1 MNYVLE
7 FYSGTVQ
14 DEILA
19 WPDGIQASFTRIAEQ
34 MTEHGPN
41 LGMPYTRAFGEGLFE
56 IRAKGRE
63 GIGRAFFC
71 MRIGRRVVILH
82 RHPLLTSARKAR
94 LYTPWEVIR
103 LLARAVCSGGR
114 SLRSREAAHL
124 WYDGRR

>member
-1 MNYVLE
+1 MEFFLE
-7 FYSGTVQ
+7 FYSDSVQ

-41 LGMPYTRAFGEGLFE
+41 LGMPYTRPFGEGLFE

-71 MRIGRRVVILH
+71 MLVGRRIVILH
-82 RHPLLTSARKAR
+82 GFIKKTEQ
-94 LYTPWEVIR
+94 TPRRALDTACRRMKEVR
-103 LLARAVCSGGR
+103 P
-114 SLRSREAAHL
+114 
-124 WYDGRR
+124 